1 MNVTPTG
8 SARRGRYFLPPGLWR
23 VSMWVKSEYS
33 GALAVVSTWL
43 CALLPWSVTLFR
55 EELDP
60 GVEVVAVWL
69 RFLPGRFLYLFGVG
83 FSEDSPYRW
92 VWEVPGFVATR
103 GETLASYVWL
113 GGTAV
118 FATAFAVSLLYY
130 ARESWV
136 ETWPVDPVRLL
147 GGLLVLTGLV
157 LAAAVVIL
165 WRFQGGI
172 VLPVGVLFQFVFGVL
187 LLQVERA

>member
-1 MNVTPTG
+1 
-8 SARRGRYFLPPGLWR
+8 
-23 VSMWVKSEYS
+23 MWVKSEYA
-33 GALAVVSTWL
+33 GALAVVSTWV

-60 GVEVVAVWL
+60 GAEVFAVWL
-69 RFLPGRFLYLFGVG
+69 RFLPGRFLYVFGVG
-83 FSEDSPYRW
+83 FSEESPYRW

-103 GETLASYVWL
+103 GEAIASYVWL
-113 GGTAV
+113 AGNTV
-118 FATAFAVSLLYY
+118 FAVAFVVSLLYY

-136 ETWPVDPVRLL
+136 EGWPVDPVRLL

-157 LAAAVVIL
+157 LATAVVVL

-172 VLPVGVLFQFVFGVL
+172 VVPVGILFQVGLGAV
-187 LLQVERA
+187 LLQVDRA